1 MREEAANEKTRSAIL
16 KLKSKMATYAVP
28 SIEELMNLKLALER
42 EKAATK
48 TMERKLYLKRLAE
61 KNQQI
66 RHVVL
71 FENFFV
77 YLVKTS
83 WNYFRYSSCLLAIV
97 RNECAKH
104 PDV

>member
-1 MREEAANEKTRSAIL
+1 LSIICTGKNLKKLSSKCLTKENENLIQSLEDEIVRVEAANEKTRSAIL

-66 RHVVL
+66 RHVVQ
-71 FENFFV
+71 F
-77 YLVKTS
+77 
-83 WNYFRYSSCLLAIV
+83 
-97 RNECAKH
+97 
-104 PDV
+104 